1 MFRLR
6 LGRYD
11 YTSHMCQENSFILLI
26 CCREHLPLLMKMI
39 TDYRR
44 KPMQW
49 WNSVS
54 FISQQRETR
63 WIQEVTSHRS
73 HLLFCYK
80 ISPTQL
86 ARENQLSDHSGWLV
100 VNWHLTITTSCSM
113 ANVLLF
119 PKHSKDKH
127 YWRSI
132 KAIREFKD
140 VAYVPTHQCGGLD
153 FSMKSTTWLSSV
165 LLVPE
170 TTNHIRSQWFHLRY
184 LSTHGKE

>member
-1 MFRLR
+1 MCRKTPLYCWYIVSFTFRKVR
-6 LGRYD
+6 FHI
-11 YTSHMCQENSFILLI
+11 THVQENSFILLI
-26 CCREHLPLLMKMI
+26 LCWEHLPLLMKMI
-39 TDYRR
+39 KDYRR

-113 ANVLLF
+113 TNVLLF

-132 KAIREFKD
+132 KAIREFKNVVYCQHVGV
-140 VAYVPTHQCGGLD
+140 VAWT
-153 FSMKSTTWLSSV
+153 
-165 LLVPE
+165 
-170 TTNHIRSQWFHLRY
+170 SQWNQQHGEAVFY
-184 LSTHGKE
+184 LCQRLQAT